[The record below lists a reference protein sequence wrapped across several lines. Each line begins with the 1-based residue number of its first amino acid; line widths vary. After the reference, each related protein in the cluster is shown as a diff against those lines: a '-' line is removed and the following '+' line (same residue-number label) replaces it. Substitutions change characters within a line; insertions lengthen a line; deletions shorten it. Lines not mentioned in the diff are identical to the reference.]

1 MAPMTKW
8 LAACCLLAFGNTA
21 TAQENTA
28 RPIPE
33 GFVLPGPPPINAPAG
48 ATLPGESTAPAP
60 SAPPP
65 GAPAPAAPGTPPTVS
80 GSNVAT
86 QNTVLPTAGAVQILG
101 AGTGGKHQWPC
112 VQRKVE
118 HVDAGQVWPG
128 PPLDEAEKVPRTEA
142 MRQFVASVA
151 ARRVP
156 LPEAVRTAAD
166 FVKALP
172 EDQRAPTA
180 TAAFADLLQMMNSE
194 RLQIMRGIERY
205 GAHQQALADKLR
217 QENTTL
223 SDLRARGDAKA
234 ADAQEALLWDT
245 RVFEE
250 RRRSLTYVCEV
261 PTLIEQRL
269 FALGRAMSGAL

>member
-1 MAPMTKW
+1 MARMTKW

-21 TAQENTA
+21 MAQENTA

-33 GFVLPGPPPINAPAG
+33 GFVLPGPPPTNAPAG
-48 ATLPGESTAPAP
+48 ATLPGESAAPAQ

-128 PPLDEAEKVPRTEA
+128 PPLEQAADVPRTDVYFAQTYDSVGPLGAKSMSESPYNP
-142 MRQFVASVA
+142 VA
-151 ARRVP
+151 P
-156 LPEAVRTAAD
+156 
-166 FVKALP
+166 
-172 EDQRAPTA
+172 
-180 TAAFADLLQMMNSE
+180 
-194 RLQIMRGIERY
+194 
-205 GAHQQALADKLR
+205 
-217 QENTTL
+217 
-223 SDLRARGDAKA
+223 
-234 ADAQEALLWDT
+234 
-245 RVFEE
+245 
-250 RRRSLTYVCEV
+250 
-261 PTLIEQRL
+261 
-269 FALGRAMSGAL
+269 ALGNAIAAATGIRFTKLPFKPDRIFPALQEKFGK